1 MWITVAEG
9 ARNSLVEGSVKR
21 AGEKTVMQH
30 CSVTLWASERV
41 DDGMCVWW
49 WRWGARRRGKNRKGR
64 VEWGGGEGGRRG
76 RGRDGSR

>member
-41 DDGMCVWW
+41 DDGMCVVV
-49 WRWGARRRGKNRKGR
+49 A
-64 VEWGGGEGGRRG
+64 VGG
-76 RGRDGSR
+76 